1 MAWGKRFI
9 GQIFGQT
16 IGQKNISVGQRENS
30 WGVDNKQTVQT
41 VQTVQTLPQ
50 NVRGLLLIVSCFH
63 GKFMYVFLHLYCFH
77 VLRYFFIVLFG
88 LVWVTTP
95 SVLVPD
101 AVFPGDINRQAFPI
115 SLSSSSLLLLLLLLF
130 FYVLSC
136 HNYAVKFMLTDASCR
151 LSYYHLAKI

>member
-1 MAWGKRFI
+1 
-9 GQIFGQT
+9 
-16 IGQKNISVGQRENS
+16 
-30 WGVDNKQTVQT
+30 
-41 VQTVQTLPQ
+41 
-50 NVRGLLLIVSCFH
+50 
-63 GKFMYVFLHLYCFH
+63 MYVFLHLYCFH

-130 FYVLSC
+130 FCVLSC
-136 HNYAVKFMLTDASCR
+136 HNYAVKFYAHWRLLSPLILPLCQNLIQHQLFVFLFSIHHLISSVYILQTSYCVQFTYFSCP
-151 LSYYHLAKI
+151 LENILFFLPTCHKNAQIQIYTFT